1 MVYGISYCKVIQKIK
16 KIDYK
21 SAGVDINAGNKAV
34 EIIKKSVKST
44 FNKNVLT
51 DVGSFGSLYNLKDFI
66 ADYKNP
72 VLVQSIDGVGTKTII
87 ARKMKKYNT
96 IGIDL
101 VSACCNDITVMG
113 AQPLTFLDY
122 IANDKLN
129 PTIIKEIVD
138 GMTSAC
144 RENNI
149 ALVGGET
156 AEMPDTYLSGEH
168 DLVGVIT
175 GLVDKKSIINGS
187 KIRKGNIVLG
197 LPSTGLQTNGYSLA
211 RKLFFEIGQYKVSDT
226 LPRLD
231 KSIGEA
237 LLEPSF
243 IYNNYI
249 QLLLQN
255 KIQVN
260 GMAHI
265 SGGGLIENIPRIL
278 PSECAVEIKKDSWPV
293 LPIFK
298 VMQDIGNIDE
308 REMSRTFNM
317 GIGMVLIVPADQ
329 KQKIFSILDRK
340 IAVYEI
346 GEIIHGKP
354 SLSFV

>member
-1 MVYGISYCKVIQKIK
+1 MK

-21 SAGVDINAGNKAV
+21 SAGVNIDAGNQAV
-34 EIIKKSVKST
+34 ELIKKSVKST

-51 DVGSFGSLYNLKDFI
+51 GIGSFGSLYNLKDI
-66 ADYKNP
+66 ITDYDHP

-87 ARKMKKYNT
+87 ARKMKKYDT

-129 PTIIKEIVD
+129 PTIIKEIVG
-138 GMTSAC
+138 GMASAC

-168 DLVGVIT
+168 DLVGIIT
-175 GLVDKKSIINGS
+175 GIVDKKSIIDGS
-187 KIRKGNIVLG
+187 KIRTGDVVLG

-211 RKLFFEIGQYKVSDT
+211 RKLFFEVGRYRVSD
-226 LPRLD
+226 RISEFS
-231 KSIGEA
+231 KSIGET
-237 LLEPSF
+237 LLEPAYV
-243 IYNNYI
+243 YNNYI

-255 KIQVN
+255 KIQIN

-265 SGGGLIENIPRIL
+265 SGGGLVENIPRIL
-278 PSECAVEIKKDSWPV
+278 PSDCAVEIKKDSWPV
-293 LPIFK
+293 LPVFK
-298 VMQDIGNIDE
+298 VMQDIGNINAN
-308 REMSRTFNM
+308 EMYRTFNM
-317 GIGMVLIVPADQ
+317 GIGLVLIVPYTV
-329 KQKIFSILDRK
+329 KQKVFSILKGK

-346 GEIIHGKP
+346 GKVVSVATEDTEKRIKLIK
-354 SLSFV
+354 

>member
-1 MVYGISYCKVIQKIK
+1 MK

-21 SAGVDINAGNKAV
+21 SAGVDITAGNKAV
-34 EIIKKSVKST
+34 ELIEKSVKST
-44 FNKNVLT
+44 FNKNVLANI
-51 DVGSFGSLYNLKDFI
+51 GSFGSLYNLKDII
-66 ADYKNP
+66 ANYDHP

-122 IANDKLN
+122 IANDRLN
-129 PTIIKEIVD
+129 PTIIKEIVE
-138 GMTSAC
+138 GMAFAC

-168 DLVGVIT
+168 DLVGIIT
-175 GLVDKKSIINGS
+175 GIVDKNNIIDGS
-187 KIRKGNIVLG
+187 KIRKGDIVLG

-211 RKLFFEIGQYKVSDT
+211 RKLFFEVGQYKVSDI
-226 LPRLD
+226 LPSLN
-231 KSIGEA
+231 KSIGET
-237 LLEPSF
+237 LLEPSY

-255 KIQVN
+255 KLQIN

-265 SGGGLIENIPRIL
+265 SGGGLVENIPRIL
-278 PSECAVEIKKDSWPV
+278 PSDCAVEIKKESWPV
-293 LPIFK
+293 LPVFK
-298 VMQDIGNIDE
+298 VMQDIGNINDA
-308 REMSRTFNM
+308 EMYRTFNM
-317 GIGMVLIVPADQ
+317 GIGMTLIIPAEQ
-329 KQKIFSILDRK
+329 KRNIISALKKK
-340 IAVYEI
+340 IAIYEI
-346 GEIIHGKP
+346 GKVLKGSPKV
-354 SLSFV
+354 SFI